1 MSGEQEQVLERLN
14 WINERAKSIDA
25 RLLGLRDDV
34 QDLTH
39 TLKTAFDLI
48 EKRTECGKIL
58 AGLKAR
64 GVITQAIVER
74 LEAKSRGDAEARSR
88 DGSGNLK
95 LETWD
100 GENGNGKVG
109 NDE

>member
-1 MSGEQEQVLERLN
+1 MTNGEQAQVLERMN

-39 TLKTAFDLI
+39 TLKTAVDVTAT
-48 EKRTECGKIL
+48 RTEFGQIL

-64 GVITQAIVER
+64 GVITQADVER
-74 LEAKSRGDAEARSR
+74 LDRKAMSVSDAARWAEAEVSY
-88 DGSGNLK
+88 GG
-95 LETWD
+95 
-100 GENGNGKVG
+100 
-109 NDE
+109 